1 MKKFIALFAALVLCL
16 SMASA
21 AFAEATVTTIN
32 WEEVEAAAAEM
43 DPDGQM
49 ALVFNLSEGQACIM
63 WVPSV
68 FQAVELADEDFEE
81 GMLAVLLT
89 EDEEACVEV
98 FQMDIGEGTLAD
110 FAAQAADYGYT
121 DVEPAVVN
129 GIECLVMVDAE
140 NDTAVLLLV
149 TDAGVAVAFGF
160 TPASD
165 EGFAVV
171 AQMMMASIQVVE
183 A

>member
-1 MKKFIALFAALVLCL
+1 MKKFIALFVALVLCL
-16 SMASA
+16 SMATA

-32 WEEVEAAAAEM
+32 WEDVEAAAAEL

-49 ALVFNLSEGQACIM
+49 ARVFNLSEGQSCIM

-68 FQAVELADEDFEE
+68 FQACELSDEDFED

-98 FQMDIGEGTLAD
+98 FQMDIGEGTLED
-110 FAAQAADYGYT
+110 FAAQAEEYGYT

-129 GIECLVMVDAE
+129 GIDCLVMVDAE

-165 EGFAVV
+165 EGFAPV
-171 AQMMMASIQVVE
+171 AQMMMASVQVVE